1 MKLNLQL
8 NQMSNDKTKKHKFK
22 KIQMNSSEHS

>member
-8 NQMSNDKTKKHKFK
+8 NQMSNDETKKHEFK
-22 KIQMNSSEHS
+22 IIQMNSSEHG